1 MDEDLTLARR
11 IVAAPCLTHSDDAN
25 ARVGSWLTEIAG
37 TSEGRA
43 LNRLL
48 ADYPQTSALIAGV
61 AEASPHVWEL
71 TRADPARLVT
81 LLQSDPDSRFDAILA
96 EATRAVPD
104 SGDEAEVMR
113 LLRRMKAK

>member
-1 MDEDLTLARR
+1 MNEDPILARR

-25 ARVGSWLTEIAG
+25 ARVRSWLTEIAG

-48 ADYPQTSALIAGV
+48 ADYPQTGALVAGV

-71 TRADPARLVT
+71 MRADPARLAAVI
-81 LLQSDPDSRFDAILA
+81 QSDPDRRSDAIGA
-96 EATRAVPD
+96 EATRPVARGGAD
-104 SGDEAEVMR
+104 AGE
-113 LLRRMKAK
+113 